1 MKNRNVLTIFTMQT
15 CPNCP
20 DVKKLAEQVAKELN
34 LDYKEVDIKQDFIEG
49 LIYQVM
55 ETPSIA
61 LNDETLFFGEKP
73 TRAQL
78 IKEIKRVLQ

>member
-1 MKNRNVLTIFTMQT
+1 MNNTLTVFTMKT

-20 DVKKLAEQVAKELN
+20 ATKTLCEKVAKELK
-34 LDYKEVDIKQDFIEG
+34 LKFRVVDIQEDLYEG
-49 LIYQVM
+49 LMYQVM

-61 LNDETLFFGEKP
+61 LNDETIFFSTKP
-73 TRAQL
+73 TKGQL